1 MSTPSSSASAAKP
14 TRPARSSNATAR
26 SSSSNSN
33 SNSSSLTSFQA
44 MVEQKQKILTSI
56 SKLADRDTY
65 QIAVE
70 DLEKTIQSLTP
81 ETLPMFLNCLYDSC
95 SDPKPAVKK
104 ECLHLLS
111 YVCSLHSD
119 STAVHLTRIIAQ
131 IVKRLKDPDSG
142 VRDAC
147 RDTIGALSGI
157 YLKGREEGSN
167 TLAVGLFVKPLFE
180 AMGEQNKVVQSGAA
194 MCMARMVE
202 SAATPP
208 VASFQKLCPRIC
220 KLLSSSSFLAK
231 ASLLPVVSSLSQ
243 SSNGA
248 ITFVQVGAIAPQ
260 SLESLLESIHD
271 CLGSTDWVTRKA
283 AAETLTSL
291 ASHSSSLLKDRTDST
306 LAALETCRFDKIKP
320 VRETVTEALQ
330 LWKKISGKCLD
341 GAPDESKSSSGE
353 QLGSEKNGDK
363 RSNLSDLMKKEVSDG
378 SILSPDSASKAK
390 GGLPE
395 KAAVML
401 KKKAP
406 VLSDKDFNPEF
417 FQRLERRQSVE
428 VVVPRRCKNED
439 EEELGQDDLNAMGSS
454 NRFKNLQS
462 NDHGFPD
469 SKFHNIESGSHKLVK
484 GRSDGNISQAG
495 TSADD
500 KAGGVNGKQTAGNHA
515 AISDADNHSDGS
527 FTSNRGNWSAI
538 QRQLLQL
545 ERQQTN
551 LMNMLQEFI
560 GGSHDS
566 MVTLEGRVRGL
577 ERIVEDM
584 ARDLS
589 ISSGRRG
596 NPTAGFG
603 KYNSF
608 ANYSSGKYN
617 GRGPG
622 DRGSQPDGA
631 MRGRMWSSDMQ
642 DDWFMHQHGAS
653 RNGQTG
659 PRRSPRSE
667 QYQNEHMGNGRRG
680 WDNKAAGTI
689 RYGEGP
695 SARSVWQ
702 ASKDEAT
709 LEAIRVAGEDGA
721 VTRPTR
727 VAAVPEA
734 EAMGD
739 EESEGQERDPIWSSW
754 SNAMHSLRVGDVD
767 SAYAEVLCAGD
778 QHLIIKL
785 MDKTGP
791 SLDQMSNEIAN
802 EALNFIAQF
811 LLDHNLYDICLSWIQ
826 QLLELV
832 LQDGADTFGVPME
845 LKSDILFNLQD
856 ACSTMDPPEEWEGP
870 APEELV
876 MQLASVWE
884 IDLQQFDK

>member
-1 MSTPSSSASAAKP
+1 MSTPTTSGSATKP
-14 TRPARSSNATAR
+14 TRPARSSSLATR
-26 SSSSNSN
+26 SSSNSG
-33 SNSSSLTSFQA
+33 SLTSFQA
-44 MVEQKQKILTSI
+44 MVELKQKILTSI

-70 DLEKTIQSLTP
+70 DLEKTIQSLSP

-111 YVCSLHSD
+111 YVCSLHCD
-119 STAVHLTRIIAQ
+119 STAAHITKIIAQ
-131 IVKRLKDPDSG
+131 IVKRLKDSDSG

-157 YLKGREEGSN
+157 YLKGKEEGTN
-167 TLAVGLFVKPLFE
+167 TGAASSVVGLFVKPLFE

-202 SAATPP
+202 SAASPP
-208 VASFQKLCPRIC
+208 IASFQKLCPRIC
-220 KLLSSSSFLAK
+220 KLLSNSSFLAK

-243 SSNGA
+243 
-248 ITFVQVGAIAPQ
+248 VGAIAPQ
-260 SLESLLESIHD
+260 SVESLLESIHD

-283 AAETLTSL
+283 AAETLTAL
-291 ASHSSSLLKDRTDST
+291 ASHSSGLLKEKTDST
-306 LAALETCRFDKIKP
+306 IIVLETCRFDKIKP
-320 VRETVTEALQ
+320 VRESVTEALQ
-330 LWKKISGKCLD
+330 LWKKISGKYVD
-341 GAPDESKSSSGE
+341 GAPDESN
-353 QLGSEKNGDK
+353 GSDKNGEK
-363 RSNLSDLMKKEVSDG
+363 RSNLGDLMKKEASDG
-378 SILSPDSASKAK
+378 STLSSDSASQGK
-390 GGLPE
+390 GGLTE
-395 KAAVML
+395 KAVVML

-428 VVVPRRCKNED
+428 VVVPRRCKNND
-439 EEELGQDDLNAMGSS
+439 EEESGLDDLNATGSS
-454 NRFKNLQS
+454 NRFKNMHADDKQ
-462 NDHGFPD
+462 
-469 SKFHNIESGSHKLVK
+469 VK
-484 GRSDGNISQAG
+484 GRIDGNGSQAG
-495 TSADD
+495 SSGGD
-500 KAGGVNGKQTAGNHA
+500 KAGVVNGKDTPGNHA
-515 AISDADNHSDGS
+515 AASNTDNQAEGS

-596 NPTAGFG
+596 NLTAGFG

-608 ANYSSGKYN
+608 ANYPTGKYN
-617 GRGPG
+617 GRAPG
-622 DRGSQPDGA
+622 DRGSQPDGS
-631 MRGRMWSSDMQ
+631 MRGRMWNPDMA
-642 DDWFMHQHGAS
+642 DDWFIPPHAAS
-653 RNGQTG
+653 RNGQPG
-659 PRRSPRSE
+659 PRRSPRAE
-667 QYQNEHMGNGRRG
+667 QHENEHMGNGRRG
-680 WDNKAAGTI
+680 WDNKGAGTI
-689 RYGEGP
+689 RFGEGP

-721 VTRPTR
+721 VPRPTR

-739 EESEGQERDPIWSSW
+739 DENEGQERDPVWTSW
-754 SNAMHSLRVGDVD
+754 SNAMHSLRVGDID
-767 SAYAEVLCAGD
+767 AAYAEVLCASD

-785 MDKTGP
+785 MDRTGP

-826 QLLELV
+826 QLLEVV

-845 LKSDILFNLQD
+845 LKTEILYNLHD
-856 ACSTMDPPEEWEGP
+856 ACSTMDPPEDWEGP
-870 APEELV
+870 APEQLV
-876 MQLASVWE
+876 IQLASVWE

>member
-1 MSTPSSSASAAKP
+1 MSTPTTSAKP
-14 TRPARSSNATAR
+14 TRPARSSSATSSR
-26 SSSSNSN
+26 SSSNPN
-33 SNSSSLTSFQA
+33 PSSLTSFQA

-95 SDPKPAVKK
+95 SDPKPSVKK

-119 STAVHLTRIIAQ
+119 STAAHLTRIIAQ
-131 IVKRLKDPDSG
+131 VVKRLKDSDSG

-194 MCMARMVE
+194 VCMARMVE

-220 KLLSSSSFLAK
+220 KLLSNSSFLAK
-231 ASLLPVVSSLSQ
+231 ASLLPVVSSLS
-243 SSNGA
+243 
-248 ITFVQVGAIAPQ
+248 QVGAIAPQ

-283 AAETLTSL
+283 AAETLTAL

-320 VRETVTEALQ
+320 VRESVTEALQ
-330 LWKKISGKCLD
+330 LWKKISGKSVD

-363 RSNLSDLMKKEVSDG
+363 RSNLSDLMKKEASDG

-406 VLSDKDFNPEF
+406 ALSDKEFNPEF

-439 EEELGQDDLNAMGSS
+439 EEESGLDDLNAMGSS
-454 NRFKNLQS
+454 NRFKNIQS
-462 NDHGFPD
+462 NDHGFP
-469 SKFHNIESGSHKLVK
+469 ESASDKQVK

-500 KAGGVNGKQTAGNHA
+500 KAGVVNGKQAAGNA
-515 AISDADNHSDGS
+515 AITDTDNHSEGS
-527 FTSNRGNWSAI
+527 FTSNRGNWTAI

-608 ANYSSGKYN
+608 ANYSTGKYN

-622 DRGSQPDGA
+622 ERGSQPDGA
-631 MRGRMWSSDMQ
+631 MRGRMWGSDMP

-653 RNGQTG
+653 RNGQNG

-739 EESEGQERDPIWSSW
+739 EEGEGQERDPIWSSW
-754 SNAMHSLRVGDVD
+754 SNAMHSLRVGDID

-856 ACSTMDPPEEWEGP
+856 ACSTMDPPEDWEGP

>member
-1 MSTPSSSASAAKP
+1 
-14 TRPARSSNATAR
+14 
-26 SSSSNSN
+26 
-33 SNSSSLTSFQA
+33 
-44 MVEQKQKILTSI
+44 
-56 SKLADRDTY
+56 
-65 QIAVE
+65 
-70 DLEKTIQSLTP
+70 
-81 ETLPMFLNCLYDSC
+81 
-95 SDPKPAVKK
+95 
-104 ECLHLLS
+104 
-111 YVCSLHSD
+111 
-119 STAVHLTRIIAQ
+119 
-131 IVKRLKDPDSG
+131 
-142 VRDAC
+142 
-147 RDTIGALSGI
+147 
-157 YLKGREEGSN
+157 
-167 TLAVGLFVKPLFE
+167 
-180 AMGEQNKVVQSGAA
+180 
-194 MCMARMVE
+194 
-202 SAATPP
+202 
-208 VASFQKLCPRIC
+208 
-220 KLLSSSSFLAK
+220 
-231 ASLLPVVSSLSQ
+231 
-243 SSNGA
+243 
-248 ITFVQVGAIAPQ
+248 
-260 SLESLLESIHD
+260 
-271 CLGSTDWVTRKA
+271 
-283 AAETLTSL
+283 
-291 ASHSSSLLKDRTDST
+291 
-306 LAALETCRFDKIKP
+306 
-320 VRETVTEALQ
+320 
-330 LWKKISGKCLD
+330 
-341 GAPDESKSSSGE
+341 
-353 QLGSEKNGDK
+353 
-363 RSNLSDLMKKEVSDG
+363 
-378 SILSPDSASKAK
+378 
-390 GGLPE
+390 
-395 KAAVML
+395 ML

-406 VLSDKDFNPEF
+406 ALSDKDFNPEF

-439 EEELGQDDLNAMGSS
+439 EEELGPDDLNAMGSS
-454 NRFKNLQS
+454 NRFKNIQS

-469 SKFHNIESGSHKLVK
+469 SKFHNLESGSDKLVK
-484 GRSDGNISQAG
+484 GSSDGNISQAG

-515 AISDADNHSDGS
+515 AIIDTDNHSDGS

-596 NPTAGFG
+596 NQTAGFG

-608 ANYSSGKYN
+608 ANYSTGKYN

-631 MRGRMWSSDMQ
+631 MRGRMWGSDMP

-653 RNGQTG
+653 RNGQSG
-659 PRRSPRSE
+659 PRRSPRSD

-754 SNAMHSLRVGDVD
+754 SNAMHSLRVGDID
-767 SAYAEVLCAGD
+767 SAYAE
-778 QHLIIKL
+778 
-785 MDKTGP
+785 
-791 SLDQMSNEIAN
+791 
-802 EALNFIAQF
+802 
-811 LLDHNLYDICLSWIQ
+811 
-826 QLLELV
+826 LLELV

-856 ACSTMDPPEEWEGP
+856 ACSTMDPPEDWEGP

-876 MQLASVWE
+876 MQLALVRSVPTELNKDHNQILELAQGQGFVTVEQVRRRLSWTSGRV
-884 IDLQQFDK
+884 IDALETLLEEGLAMIDNGIKDGKCQYWFPCVSSVYSFVGSDT

>member
-33 SNSSSLTSFQA
+33 SNSHSLTSFQA

-119 STAVHLTRIIAQ
+119 STAAHLTRIIAQ

-220 KLLSSSSFLAK
+220 KLLSNSSFLAK
-231 ASLLPVVSSLSQ
+231 ASLLPVVSSLS
-243 SSNGA
+243 
-248 ITFVQVGAIAPQ
+248 QVGAIAPQ

-363 RSNLSDLMKKEVSDG
+363 RSNLSDLMKKEASDG

-406 VLSDKDFNPEF
+406 ALSDKDFNPEF

-439 EEELGQDDLNAMGSS
+439 GEELGPDDLNAMGSS
-454 NRFKNLQS
+454 NRFKNIQS

-469 SKFHNIESGSHKLVK
+469 SKFHNLESGSDKLVK

-515 AISDADNHSDGS
+515 AISDTDNHSDGS

>member
-26 SSSSNSN
+26 SSSSN

-119 STAVHLTRIIAQ
+119 STAAHLTRIIAQ
-131 IVKRLKDPDSG
+131 IVKRLKDSDSG

-202 SAATPP
+202 SAATLP

-220 KLLSSSSFLAK
+220 KLLSNSSFLAK
-231 ASLLPVVSSLSQ
+231 ASLLPVVSSLS
-243 SSNGA
+243 
-248 ITFVQVGAIAPQ
+248 QVGAIAPQ

-291 ASHSSSLLKDRTDST
+291 ASHSTSLLKDRTDST

-320 VRETVTEALQ
+320 VREIVTEALQ
-330 LWKKISGKCLD
+330 LWKKISGKCVD
-341 GAPDESKSSSGE
+341 GAQDESKSSSGE

-363 RSNLSDLMKKEVSDG
+363 RSNLSDLMKKEGSDG
-378 SILSPDSASKAK
+378 SILSLDSASKAK

-406 VLSDKDFNPEF
+406 ALSDKDFNPEF

-439 EEELGQDDLNAMGSS
+439 EEELGPDDLNAMGSS
-454 NRFKNLQS
+454 NRFKNIQS

-469 SKFHNIESGSHKLVK
+469 SKFHNLESGSDKLVK
-484 GRSDGNISQAG
+484 GSSDGNISQAG

-515 AISDADNHSDGS
+515 AIIDTDNHSDGS

-596 NPTAGFG
+596 NQTAGFG

-608 ANYSSGKYN
+608 ANYSTGKYN

-631 MRGRMWSSDMQ
+631 MRGRMWGSDMP

-653 RNGQTG
+653 RNGQSG
-659 PRRSPRSE
+659 PRRSPRSD

-754 SNAMHSLRVGDVD
+754 SNAMHSLRVGDID

-856 ACSTMDPPEEWEGP
+856 ACSTMDPPEDWEGP

>member
-231 ASLLPVVSSLSQ
+231 ASLLPVVSSLS
-243 SSNGA
+243 
-248 ITFVQVGAIAPQ
+248 QVGAIAPQ

>member
-33 SNSSSLTSFQA
+33 SNSHSLTSFQA

-119 STAVHLTRIIAQ
+119 STAAHLTRIIAQ

-220 KLLSSSSFLAK
+220 KLLSNSSFLAK
-231 ASLLPVVSSLSQ
+231 ASLLPVVSSLS
-243 SSNGA
+243 
-248 ITFVQVGAIAPQ
+248 QVGAIAPQ

-271 CLGSTDWVTRKA
+271 CLGSSDWVTRKA
-283 AAETLTSL
+283 AAETLSSL

-363 RSNLSDLMKKEVSDG
+363 RSNLSDLMKKEASDG

-406 VLSDKDFNPEF
+406 ALSDKDFNPEF

-439 EEELGQDDLNAMGSS
+439 GEELGPDDLNAMGSS
-454 NRFKNLQS
+454 NRFKNIQS

-469 SKFHNIESGSHKLVK
+469 SKFHNLESGSDKLVK

-515 AISDADNHSDGS
+515 AISDTDNHSDGS

>member
-1 MSTPSSSASAAKP
+1 MSTPTTSGSAAKP
-14 TRPARSSNATAR
+14 TRPARSSSLATR
-26 SSSSNSN
+26 SSSNSG
-33 SNSSSLTSFQA
+33 SLTSFQA
-44 MVEQKQKILTSI
+44 MVELKQKILTSI

-111 YVCSLHSD
+111 CVCSLHCD
-119 STAVHLTRIIAQ
+119 STAAHLTKIIAQ
-131 IVKRLKDPDSG
+131 IVKRLKDSDSG

-157 YLKGREEGSN
+157 YLKGKEEGTN
-167 TLAVGLFVKPLFE
+167 TGSASLAVGLFVKPLFE

-202 SAATPP
+202 SAASPP
-208 VASFQKLCPRIC
+208 ITSFQKLCPKIC
-220 KLLSSSSFLAK
+220 KLLSNSSFLAK
-231 ASLLPVVSSLSQ
+231 ASLLPVVSSLS
-243 SSNGA
+243 
-248 ITFVQVGAIAPQ
+248 QVGAIAPQ

-283 AAETLTSL
+283 AAETLTAL
-291 ASHSSSLLKDRTDST
+291 ASHSSGLIKEKTDST
-306 LAALETCRFDKIKP
+306 ITVLETWRFDKIKP
-320 VRETVTEALQ
+320 VRESVTEALQ
-330 LWKKISGKCLD
+330 LWKKISGKYVD
-341 GAPDESKSSSGE
+341 GATDESKLSSGE
-353 QLGSEKNGDK
+353 QLGSEKNAEK
-363 RSNLSDLMKKEVSDG
+363 RSNLADLMKNEASDG
-378 SILSPDSASKAK
+378 STLSPDSAFK
-390 GGLPE
+390 GKGCLPE
-395 KAAVML
+395 KAVGLL

-428 VVVPRRCKNED
+428 VVVPRRCKNNY
-439 EEELGQDDLNAMGSS
+439 EEESGLDDLNAMGSS
-454 NRFKNLQS
+454 NHFKNTQA
-462 NDHGFPD
+462 DD
-469 SKFHNIESGSHKLVK
+469 KQVK
-484 GRSDGNISQAG
+484 GRFDGNGSQAG
-495 TSADD
+495 TSVDD
-500 KAGGVNGKQTAGNHA
+500 KAGVVNGKEAPGNHA
-515 AISDADNHSDGS
+515 PVSNTDNQSEGS

-596 NPTAGFG
+596 NLTAGFG

-608 ANYSSGKYN
+608 ANYPTGKYN
-617 GRGPG
+617 GRAPG

-631 MRGRMWSSDMQ
+631 MRGRMWNSDMA
-642 DDWFMHQHGAS
+642 DDWFIPPHAAS
-653 RNGQTG
+653 RNGQAG

-667 QYQNEHMGNGRRG
+667 QYENEHMGNGRRG
-680 WDNKAAGTI
+680 WDNKASGTI
-689 RYGEGP
+689 RFGEGP

-721 VTRPTR
+721 VPRPTR
-727 VAAVPEA
+727 VAVAPEA

-739 EESEGQERDPIWSSW
+739 DENEGQERDPIWASW
-754 SNAMHSLRVGDVD
+754 SNAMHSLRVGDID
-767 SAYAEVLCAGD
+767 AAYAEVLCAGD

-785 MDKTGP
+785 MDRTGP

-811 LLDHNLYDICLSWIQ
+811 LLDHNLYDICLSWSQ

-832 LQDGADTFGVPME
+832 LQDGADTFGVPVE
-845 LKSDILFNLQD
+845 LKTEILYNLQD
-856 ACSTMDPPEEWEGP
+856 ACSTMDPPEDWEGP
-870 APEELV
+870 APEQLV
-876 MQLASVWE
+876 VQLASVWE

>member
-1 MSTPSSSASAAKP
+1 MSTPTTSGSASRPTKPSRSSSMA
-14 TRPARSSNATAR
+14 AR
-26 SSSSNSN
+26 SSSNSG
-33 SNSSSLTSFQA
+33 SLTSFQA
-44 MVEQKQKILTSI
+44 MVELKQKILTSI

-70 DLEKTIQSLTP
+70 DLEKTIQSLSP

-111 YVCSLHSD
+111 NVCSLHSD
-119 STAVHLTRIIAQ
+119 STAAHLTRIIAQ
-131 IVKRLKDPDSG
+131 IIKRLKDSDSG

-157 YLKGREEGSN
+157 YLKGREEGNN
-167 TLAVGLFVKPLFE
+167 TGAASSAVGLFVKPLFE

-208 VASFQKLCPRIC
+208 ITSFQKLCPRIC
-220 KLLSSSSFLAK
+220 KLLSNSSFLAK
-231 ASLLPVVSSLSQ
+231 ASLLPVVSSLS
-243 SSNGA
+243 
-248 ITFVQVGAIAPQ
+248 QVGAIAPQ

-283 AAETLTSL
+283 AAETLTAL
-291 ASHSSSLLKDRTDST
+291 ASHSSGLIKDRTDST
-306 LAALETCRFDKIKP
+306 LAVLESCRFDKIKP
-320 VRETVTEALQ
+320 VRESVTEALQ
-330 LWKKISGKCLD
+330 LWKKISGKFVD
-341 GAPDESKSSSGE
+341 GASDESKSSSGE
-353 QLGSEKNGDK
+353 QIGEK
-363 RSNLSDLMKKEVSDG
+363 RSNLADLMKKEASDG
-378 SILSPDSASKAK
+378 SALSPDSASEGK

-395 KAAVML
+395 KAVVML

-406 VLSDKDFNPEF
+406 ALSDKDFNPEF

-428 VVVPRRCKNED
+428 VVVPRRGKNND
-439 EEELGQDDLNAMGSS
+439 EEESELNAVGSS
-454 NRFKNLQS
+454 NRLKNIQAD
-462 NDHGFPD
+462 DHGFPD
-469 SKFHNIESGSHKLVK
+469 SKIHNL
-484 GRSDGNISQAG
+484 N
-495 TSADD
+495 SASNRQVGDD
-500 KAGGVNGKQTAGNHA
+500 KAGVGNGKEPPRNHA
-515 AISDADNHSDGS
+515 TISNTDNQSEGS

-545 ERQQTN
+545 ERQQSN

-596 NPTAGFG
+596 NLTAGFG

-608 ANYSSGKYN
+608 ANYSTGKYN
-617 GRGPG
+617 GRAPG

-631 MRGRMWSSDMQ
+631 MRGRMWSPDMA
-642 DDWFMHQHGAS
+642 DDWFMPPHAAS
-653 RNGQTG
+653 RNGQAG

-667 QYQNEHMGNGRRG
+667 HHENEHMGNGRRG
-680 WDNKAAGTI
+680 WDNKAAGSI
-689 RYGEGP
+689 RFGEGP

-727 VAAVPEA
+727 VAAAPEA

-739 EESEGQERDPIWSSW
+739 DENEGQERDPIWTSW
-754 SNAMHSLRVGDVD
+754 SNAMHSLRVGDID

-785 MDKTGP
+785 MDRTGP
-791 SLDQMSNEIAN
+791 SIDQMSNDIAN

-811 LLDHNLYDICLSWIQ
+811 LLDQNLYDICLSWIQ
-826 QLLELV
+826 QLLEVV
-832 LQDGADTFGVPME
+832 LQDGPDTFGVPME
-845 LKSDILFNLQD
+845 LQTEILFNLQD
-856 ACSTMDPPEEWEGP
+856 ACSTMDPPEDWEGP
-870 APEELV
+870 APEQLV

>member
-1 MSTPSSSASAAKP
+1 MSTPTTTSGSAAKP
-14 TRPARSSNATAR
+14 TRPARSSSSSSVAAR
-26 SSSSNSN
+26 SSSNSG
-33 SNSSSLTSFQA
+33 SLTSFQA
-44 MVEQKQKILTSI
+44 MVELKQKILTSI

-111 YVCSLHSD
+111 YVCSLHCD
-119 STAVHLTRIIAQ
+119 STAAHLTKIIAQ
-131 IVKRLKDPDSG
+131 IVKRLKDSDSG

-157 YLKGREEGSN
+157 YLKEGTNNNNN
-167 TLAVGLFVKPLFE
+167 TGAASSAVGLFVKPLFE

-194 MCMARMVE
+194 ICMARMVE
-202 SAATPP
+202 SAASPP
-208 VASFQKLCPRIC
+208 ITSFQKLCPRIC
-220 KLLSSSSFLAK
+220 KLLSNSSFLAK
-231 ASLLPVVSSLSQ
+231 ASLLPVVSSLS
-243 SSNGA
+243 
-248 ITFVQVGAIAPQ
+248 QVGAIAPQ

-283 AAETLTSL
+283 AAETLAAL
-291 ASHSSSLLKDRTDST
+291 ASHSSGLVKEKTDST
-306 LAALETCRFDKIKP
+306 ITVLETCRFDKIKP
-320 VRETVTEALQ
+320 VRESVTEALQ
-330 LWKKISGKCLD
+330 LWKKISGKYVD
-341 GAPDESKSSSGE
+341 GAPDESKHSSGE

-363 RSNLSDLMKKEVSDG
+363 RSNLADLMKKEASDG
-378 SILSPDSASKAK
+378 STLSDSAAK
-390 GGLPE
+390 GGLP
-395 KAAVML
+395 AAVLL

-428 VVVPRRCKNED
+428 VVVPRRCKNN
-439 EEELGQDDLNAMGSS
+439 EEEESGLDDLNALGSS
-454 NRFKNLQS
+454 NRFKNIQA
-462 NDHGFPD
+462 DD
-469 SKFHNIESGSHKLVK
+469 KQVK
-484 GRSDGNISQAG
+484 GRFDGNGSQAG
-495 TSADD
+495 TSGDD
-500 KAGGVNGKQTAGNHA
+500 KAGVVNGKETPGNHA
-515 AISDADNHSDGS
+515 AVSNTDNQSEGS

-596 NPTAGFG
+596 NLTAGFD

-608 ANYSSGKYN
+608 ANYPTGKRN
-617 GRGPG
+617 GRAPG

-631 MRGRMWSSDMQ
+631 MRGRMWNSDMG
-642 DDWFMHQHGAS
+642 DDWYMPPNAAS
-653 RNGQTG
+653 RNGQAG

-667 QYQNEHMGNGRRG
+667 QYENEHMGNGRRG

-689 RYGEGP
+689 RFGEGP

-709 LEAIRVAGEDGA
+709 LEAIRIAGEDGA
-721 VTRPTR
+721 VPRPNR
-727 VAAVPEA
+727 VAVAPEA

-739 EESEGQERDPIWSSW
+739 DENEGQERDPIWASW
-754 SNAMHSLRVGDVD
+754 SNAMHSLRVGDID
-767 SAYAEVLCAGD
+767 AAYAEVLCAGD

-785 MDKTGP
+785 MDRTGP

-811 LLDHNLYDICLSWIQ
+811 LLDHNLYDICLSWSQ

-832 LQDGADTFGVPME
+832 LQDGADTFGIPME
-845 LKSDILFNLQD
+845 LKTEILYNLQD
-856 ACSTMDPPEEWEGP
+856 ACSTMDPPEDWEGH
-870 APEELV
+870 APEQLV
-876 MQLASVWE
+876 VQLASVWE
-884 IDLQQFDK
+884 IDLQQFDS

>member
-1 MSTPSSSASAAKP
+1 MTTPTTSGSAAAKP
-14 TRPARSSNATAR
+14 TRPSRSSSLATR
-26 SSSSNSN
+26 SSSSSN
-33 SNSSSLTSFQA
+33 TNSLTTFQA
-44 MVEQKQKILTSI
+44 MVELKQKILTSI
-56 SKLADRDTY
+56 SKLSDRDTH

-70 DLEKTIQSLTP
+70 DLEKTIQSLTN

-95 SDPKPAVKK
+95 SSDPKPAVKK

-111 YVCSLHSD
+111 YLSALHSD
-119 STAVHLTRIIAQ
+119 SAAAHLTRIIAQ
-131 IVKRLKDPDSG
+131 VVKRLKDSDSG

-147 RDTIGALSGI
+147 RDAIGELSGI
-157 YLKGREEGSN
+157 YLKGKEEGNNNVAGSAS
-167 TLAVGLFVKPLFE
+167 LAVGLFVKPLFE

-194 MCMARMVE
+194 ICMARMVE

-208 VASFQKLCPRIC
+208 VSSFQKLCPRIC
-220 KLLSSSSFLAK
+220 KLLSNSSFLAK

-243 SSNGA
+243 
-248 ITFVQVGAIAPQ
+248 VGAIAPQ
-260 SLESLLESIHD
+260 SLESLLDSIHD

-283 AAETLTSL
+283 AAETLISL
-291 ASHSSSLLKDRTDST
+291 ASHSSSLIKERTDST
-306 LAALETCRFDKIKP
+306 IAVLEASRFDKIKP
-320 VRETVTEALQ
+320 VRESVTEALQ
-330 LWKKISGKCLD
+330 LWKKISGKCVD
-341 GAPDESKSSSGE
+341 GSSDESKSE
-353 QLGSEKNGDK
+353 QHGSEKNGEK
-363 RSNLSDLMKKEVSDG
+363 RSNLAELMTKESSDG
-378 SILSPDSASKAK
+378 STLSPDAASKGK

-395 KAAVML
+395 KAVVML

-406 VLSDKDFNPEF
+406 ALSDKEFNPEF

-428 VVVPRRCKNED
+428 VVVPRRCKSND
-439 EEELGQDDLNAMGSS
+439 EEESGPDGLNTLGSS
-454 NRFKNLQS
+454 DRLNNIQA
-462 NDHGFPD
+462 DGHGLSD
-469 SKFHNIESGSHKLVK
+469 SKFHNLESSSDKQVK
-484 GRSDGNISQAG
+484 GRFDGNRLQAG
-495 TSADD
+495 TSGDD
-500 KAGGVNGKQTAGNHA
+500 KTGVENGKETLRNY
-515 AISDADNHSDGS
+515 ADNHSEGS

-545 ERQQTN
+545 ERQQGN

-577 ERIVEDM
+577 ERVVEDM

-596 NPTAGFG
+596 NLTSGFG

-608 ANYSSGKYN
+608 ANYSTGKYN
-617 GRGPG
+617 GRAPG

-631 MRGRMWSSDMQ
+631 MRGRMWSSDMA
-642 DDWFMHQHGAS
+642 DDWYMPPHGAS
-653 RNGQTG
+653 RNGQAGT
-659 PRRSPRSE
+659 RRSPRSE
-667 QYQNEHMGNGRRG
+667 QHENEHMGNGRRG

-689 RYGEGP
+689 RFGEGP

-739 EESEGQERDPIWSSW
+739 EENEGQERDPIWTSW
-754 SNAMHSLRVGDVD
+754 SNAMHSIRVGDID
-767 SAYAEVLCAGD
+767 SAYAEVLCASD

-785 MDKTGP
+785 MDRTGP

-845 LKSDILFNLQD
+845 LKTDILFNLQD
-856 ACSTMDPPEEWEGP
+856 ACSTMDPPEDWEGP
-870 APEELV
+870 VPEQLA

>member
-1 MSTPSSSASAAKP
+1 M
-14 TRPARSSNATAR
+14 
-26 SSSSNSN
+26 
-33 SNSSSLTSFQA
+33 
-44 MVEQKQKILTSI
+44 
-56 SKLADRDTY
+56 
-65 QIAVE
+65 
-70 DLEKTIQSLTP
+70 
-81 ETLPMFLNCLYDSC
+81 
-95 SDPKPAVKK
+95 
-104 ECLHLLS
+104 
-111 YVCSLHSD
+111 
-119 STAVHLTRIIAQ
+119 
-131 IVKRLKDPDSG
+131 
-142 VRDAC
+142 RDAC

-220 KLLSSSSFLAK
+220 KLLSNSSFLAK
-231 ASLLPVVSSLSQ
+231 ASLLPVVSSLS
-243 SSNGA
+243 
-248 ITFVQVGAIAPQ
+248 QVGAIAPQ

-271 CLGSTDWVTRKA
+271 CLGSSDWVTRKA
-283 AAETLTSL
+283 AAETLSSL

-363 RSNLSDLMKKEVSDG
+363 RSNLSDLMKKEASDG

-406 VLSDKDFNPEF
+406 ALSDKDFNPEF

-439 EEELGQDDLNAMGSS
+439 GEELGPDDLNAMGSS
-454 NRFKNLQS
+454 NRFKNIQS

-469 SKFHNIESGSHKLVK
+469 SKFHNLESGSDKLVK

-515 AISDADNHSDGS
+515 AISDTDNHSDGS

>member
-1 MSTPSSSASAAKP
+1 M
-14 TRPARSSNATAR
+14 
-26 SSSSNSN
+26 
-33 SNSSSLTSFQA
+33 
-44 MVEQKQKILTSI
+44 
-56 SKLADRDTY
+56 
-65 QIAVE
+65 
-70 DLEKTIQSLTP
+70 
-81 ETLPMFLNCLYDSC
+81 
-95 SDPKPAVKK
+95 
-104 ECLHLLS
+104 
-111 YVCSLHSD
+111 
-119 STAVHLTRIIAQ
+119 
-131 IVKRLKDPDSG
+131 
-142 VRDAC
+142 RDAC

-220 KLLSSSSFLAK
+220 KLLSNSSFLAK
-231 ASLLPVVSSLSQ
+231 ASLLPVVSSLS
-243 SSNGA
+243 
-248 ITFVQVGAIAPQ
+248 QVGAIAPQ

-363 RSNLSDLMKKEVSDG
+363 RSNLSDLMKKEASDG

-406 VLSDKDFNPEF
+406 ALSDKDFNPEF

-439 EEELGQDDLNAMGSS
+439 GEELGPDDLNAMGSS
-454 NRFKNLQS
+454 NRFKNIQS

-469 SKFHNIESGSHKLVK
+469 SKFHNLESGSDKLVK

-515 AISDADNHSDGS
+515 AISDTDNHSDGS

>member
-33 SNSSSLTSFQA
+33 SHSSSLTSFQA

-119 STAVHLTRIIAQ
+119 STAAHLTRIIAQ

-220 KLLSSSSFLAK
+220 KLLSNSSFLAK
-231 ASLLPVVSSLSQ
+231 ASLLPVVSSLS
-243 SSNGA
+243 
-248 ITFVQVGAIAPQ
+248 QVGAIAPQ

-363 RSNLSDLMKKEVSDG
+363 RSNLSDLMKKEASDG

-406 VLSDKDFNPEF
+406 ALSDKDFNPEF

-439 EEELGQDDLNAMGSS
+439 GEELGPDDLNAMGSS
-454 NRFKNLQS
+454 NRFKNIQS

-469 SKFHNIESGSHKLVK
+469 SKFHNLESGSDKLVK

-515 AISDADNHSDGS
+515 AISDTDNHSDGS